1 MKAKI
6 GDGQIDSD
14 EDQIDRGDDHHL
26 NASMDDDE
34 DDNIMV
40 ELHEEGTRNNV
51 NKTWLSPIKY
61 LLLKW

>member
-1 MKAKI
+1 M
-6 GDGQIDSD
+6 DSD

-51 NKTWLSPIKY
+51 NKT
-61 LLLKW
+61 